1 MNSATLAAT
10 GNWVASHWP
19 RTAENETPW
28 RHWMLNAALPDDLA
42 RDIAALPVT
51 APEIPDTNGKRETH
65 NATRWFINPDHQRSR
80 ESCMALAAAFQSRPV
95 VGMLETLTGAD
106 LSDTFLRIEF
116 CQDRTGFWLE
126 PHTDIGAKRFTGLV
140 YLTEEREGESLG
152 LTSMICSG
160 VTSARRPAAS
170 TTA

>member
-1 MNSATLAAT
+1 
-10 GNWVASHWP
+10 
-19 RTAENETPW
+19 
-28 RHWMLNAALPDDLA
+28 
-42 RDIAALPVT
+42 
-51 APEIPDTNGKRETH
+51 
-65 NATRWFINPDHQRSR
+65 
-80 ESCMALAAAFQSRPV
+80 MAVAAAFQSRPV

-152 LTSMICSG
+152 TDIYDLQRHYIGTSPGGFNHGLIFIPGSDTWHG
-160 VTSARRPAAS
+160 FRARRFECVRTSLIINYVGPEWRAAHELCFPDS
-170 TTA
+170 PVGH